1 MSHGRTTLPAPEP
14 PAHLSPRARE
24 LWRHVV
30 MREDHR
36 GAAVAASPARL
47 ALIQAGLEALDRA
60 EQARLQLA
68 AEGLTVAPADG
79 KGMPHP
85 HPLVRVERDSRAQF
99 MSAWSALRLAQ

>member
-1 MSHGRTTLPAPEP
+1 MDGETKP
-14 PAHLSPRARE
+14 
-24 LWRHVV
+24 
-30 MREDHR
+30 
-36 GAAVAASPARL
+36 GRL

-60 EQARLQLA
+60 DQARCQLD

-99 MSAWSALRLAQ
+99 MAAWSALRLGW